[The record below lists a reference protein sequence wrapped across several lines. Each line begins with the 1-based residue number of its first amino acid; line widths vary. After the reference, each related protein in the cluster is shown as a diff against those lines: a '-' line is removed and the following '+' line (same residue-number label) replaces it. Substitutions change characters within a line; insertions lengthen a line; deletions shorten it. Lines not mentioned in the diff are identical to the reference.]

1 MYNYPGKTV
10 SNLFCYGAICPQGGY
25 SRFQVAG
32 MIEWQQKSTPKKIP
46 GQKLT
51 PENSHAEFQYLYFD
65 ILILSNY
72 RKCLGKSRFSKN

>member
-1 MYNYPGKTV
+1 MIWARRE
-10 SNLFCYGAICPQGGY
+10 AISFVMAQYAPRGGY

-51 PENSHAEFQYLYFD
+51 PENSYAEFRYLYFD

-72 RKCLGKSRFSKN
+72 RKCVGKSSFSKN